1 MLRVLVVEDY
11 KDSAESLAMMLQLHG
26 YHVDV
31 AYDGASGLE
40 AVERNWPDIAMVDL
54 GLPMMDG
61 FEVAKR
67 IRLKAVGKRKPILIA
82 ITGYG
87 DEAVRLRCQAEGFD
101 RHLVK
106 PADPFELLKIIKE
119 VSTELNGFSEA
130 C

>member
-26 YHVDV
+26 YQVDV
-31 AYDGASGLE
+31 ANDGASGLE
-40 AVERNWPDIAMVDL
+40 AAERNWPDIALLDL

-67 IRLKAVGKRKPILIA
+67 IHLKAVGKQKPILIA

-87 DEAVRLRCQAEGFD
+87 DESVRLRCQAEGFD

-119 VSTELNGFSEA
+119 VSTELGGFSEA
-130 C
+130 S